1 MSCSTKEV
9 ISLLLHEIN
18 PFLRYAQR
26 FCYDHPS
33 ETKCPADCRILY
45 VISGQGCIEVD
56 GNRYPLA
63 AGTLAMI
70 NAGFVYR
77 LELDAPLE
85 MIALNFDFT
94 FQRKDI
100 SFFLDPVPLDQAE
113 MVRTEPIED
122 CAALS
127 SPVIFQE
134 MFHLHGT
141 LEEIIN
147 VFQTQRLYFR
157 EEAAC
162 MMKELLI
169 TLARSTLLSHSKTNA
184 IANQLI
190 YYLQEHHREE
200 LTSDI
205 IAAEFN
211 YHAYHINRIMRN
223 ATGTTVHKYLINYR
237 IAMSKNLLGN
247 TTMTI
252 DQIAAEVGFK
262 NVAYFSNSFK
272 KVVGCCPSTY
282 RARHIR
288 SI

>member
-1 MSCSTKEV
+1 M
-9 ISLLLHEIN
+9 LLHEIN

-26 FCYDHPS
+26 FLYDHPS

-45 VISGQGCIEVD
+45 VISGEGSIHID
-56 GNRYPLA
+56 GADYSLFP
-63 AGTLAMI
+63 GTLALI

-77 LELDAPLE
+77 LELEAPLE
-85 MIALNFDFT
+85 MIALNFDYT

-100 SFFLDPVPLDQAE
+100 SFFLDPVSLEEAE
-113 MVRTEPIED
+113 AVRTEPIED

-127 SPVIFQE
+127 APLILPE
-134 MFHLHGT
+134 MFHLQGN
-141 LEEIIN
+141 LEKIIS

-162 MMKELLI
+162 MMKDLLI

-184 IANQLI
+184 IANHLI
-190 YYLQEHHREE
+190 RYLQENYREE

-205 IAAEFN
+205 IAARFN

-237 IAMSKNLLGN
+237 ISVSKNLLGN

-262 NVAYFSNSFK
+262 NVSYFSNSFK

>member
-1 MSCSTKEV
+1 M
-9 ISLLLHEIN
+9 LLHEIN

-26 FCYDHPS
+26 FLYDHPS

-45 VISGQGCIEVD
+45 VLGGKGTLLINGIS
-56 GNRYPLA
+56 YPLSP
-63 AGTLAMI
+63 GTLALI
-70 NAGFVYR
+70 NAGFVYQ
-77 LELDAPLE
+77 LDPESQLE

-94 FQRKDI
+94 FQRSDI
-100 SFFLDPVPLDQAE
+100 AVFLDPVSPEEAE
-113 MVRTEPIED
+113 QVRTEPIED

-127 SPVIFQE
+127 SPLILQE
-134 MFHLHGT
+134 MFHLQGS
-141 LEEIIN
+141 LEKIIS

-162 MMKELLI
+162 LLKELLI

-190 YYLQEHHREE
+190 HYLQENYREE
-200 LTSDI
+200 LTSDL
-205 IAAEFN
+205 IAARFN

-237 IAMSKNLLGN
+237 ISVSKNLLGN
-247 TTMTI
+247 TTMSI
-252 DQIAAEVGFK
+252 EEISAEVGFK
-262 NVAYFSNSFK
+262 NMSYFSNSFK
-272 KVVGCCPSTY
+272 KVVGCSPSTY
-282 RARHIR
+282 RARHMR

>member
-1 MSCSTKEV
+1 M
-9 ISLLLHEIN
+9 LLHEIN

-26 FCYDHPS
+26 FIYDHPN

-45 VISGQGCIEVD
+45 IIDGKGTLLID
-56 GNRYPLA
+56 GNAYPLSP
-63 AGTLAMI
+63 GTLALI
-70 NAGFVYR
+70 NAGWVYR
-77 LELDAPLE
+77 LVVDGHIE
-85 MIALNFDFT
+85 MIALNFDYT
-94 FQRKDI
+94 FQRSDI
-100 SFFLDPVPLDQAE
+100 SVFLDPVTPELADQ
-113 MVRTEPIED
+113 VRTEPIED

-127 SPVIFQE
+127 SPLILQE
-134 MFHLHGT
+134 MFHLQGT
-141 LEEIIN
+141 LEKIIS

-162 MMKELLI
+162 LLKELLI
-169 TLARSTLLSHSKTNA
+169 TLARSTLLSHSRSNA

-190 YYLQEHHREE
+190 RYLQENYREE

-205 IAAEFN
+205 IAARFN

-237 IAMSKNLLGN
+237 ISVSKNLLGN
-247 TTMTI
+247 TTMSI
-252 DQIAAEVGFK
+252 DQIATEVGFK
-262 NVAYFSNSFK
+262 NVSYFSNSFK

-282 RARHIR
+282 RARHMR

>member
-1 MSCSTKEV
+1 M
-9 ISLLLHEIN
+9 LLHEIN

-26 FCYDHPS
+26 FLYDHPS
-33 ETKCPADCRILY
+33 ETKCPADCRLLY
-45 VISGQGCIEVD
+45 IISGKGILEFD
-56 GNRYPLA
+56 STAHPLNP
-63 AGTLAMI
+63 GTLVLI

-77 LELDAPLE
+77 LDPEEQLE
-85 MIALNFDFT
+85 MIALNFDYD
-94 FQRKDI
+94 FQRSDL
-100 SFFLDPVPLDQAE
+100 SVFLDPVSVDQADQ
-113 MVRTEPIED
+113 VRTEPIED

-127 SPVIFQE
+127 SPLVLPE
-134 MFHLHGT
+134 MFHLQGN
-141 LEEIIN
+141 LEKIIN

-162 MMKELLI
+162 LLKELLI

-190 YYLQEHHREE
+190 HYLQENYQEE

-205 IAAEFN
+205 IAARFN

-237 IAMSKNLLGN
+237 ISVSKNLLGN
-247 TTMTI
+247 STMTI

-262 NVAYFSNSFK
+262 NVSYFSNSFK
-272 KVVGCCPSTY
+272 KVVGCSPSTY

>member
-1 MSCSTKEV
+1 
-9 ISLLLHEIN
+9 LLLHEIN

-26 FCYDHPS
+26 FIYDHPN

-45 VISGQGCIEVD
+45 IIDGKGTLLID
-56 GNRYPLA
+56 GNAYPLSP
-63 AGTLAMI
+63 GTLALI
-70 NAGFVYR
+70 NAGWVYR
-77 LELDAPLE
+77 LVVDDHIE
-85 MIALNFDFT
+85 MIALNFDYT
-94 FQRKDI
+94 FQRSDI
-100 SFFLDPVPLDQAE
+100 SVFLDPVTPELADQ
-113 MVRTEPIED
+113 VRTEPIED

-127 SPVIFQE
+127 SPLILQE
-134 MFHLHGT
+134 MFHLQGT
-141 LEEIIN
+141 LEKIIS

-162 MMKELLI
+162 LLKELLI
-169 TLARSTLLSHSKTNA
+169 TLARSTLLSHSRSNA

-190 YYLQEHHREE
+190 RYLQENYREE

-205 IAAEFN
+205 IAARFN

-237 IAMSKNLLGN
+237 ISVSKNLLGN
-247 TTMTI
+247 TTMSI
-252 DQIAAEVGFK
+252 DQIATEVGFK
-262 NVAYFSNSFK
+262 NVSYFSNSFK

-282 RARHIR
+282 RARHMR